1 MFRPG
6 ADIREQENPEE
17 SKKRK
22 PRETRL
28 SLGEHE
34 GSEKRTE
41 RGARVAADLE
51 KRLRHA
57 MLAAGS
63 HARDARRF
71 RVEHRGAD
79 AHEGRGSEDSS
90 VAGGQRQSQQ
100 ASQADAHAYSEGI
113 RLRPAVGI
121 KTDERL
127 KDRGGQLQREG
138 DPAHLAQIAME
149 GGFGVR
155 LYSGGPRLQRVVH
168 EVAEGVG

>member
-17 SKKRK
+17 SQKRK

-100 ASQADAHAYSEGI
+100 ASQADAHAYSARI

-127 KDRGGQLQREG
+127 KD
-138 DPAHLAQIAME
+138 
-149 GGFGVR
+149 
-155 LYSGGPRLQRVVH
+155 SGGRFQGEAHHAPPPPNATQGVFSVLNIPR
-168 EVAEGVG
+168 AP